1 MDEASKTNKPDSDIL
16 KRLEAV
22 SGKLGLTTDELI
34 SKLEE
39 YGKTT
44 EEDKEKAKRST
55 GSQRGADDSN
65 FDPTATEF
73 LKGIWGK

>member
-1 MDEASKTNKPDSDIL
+1 MDEPSKINNPDSDIL

-22 SGKLGLTTDELI
+22 SEKLGFTTEELI

-44 EEDKEKAKRST
+44 EENKEKAKRST
-55 GSQRGADDSN
+55 GSQKGADDGN

-73 LKGIWGK
+73 LKGIWGR